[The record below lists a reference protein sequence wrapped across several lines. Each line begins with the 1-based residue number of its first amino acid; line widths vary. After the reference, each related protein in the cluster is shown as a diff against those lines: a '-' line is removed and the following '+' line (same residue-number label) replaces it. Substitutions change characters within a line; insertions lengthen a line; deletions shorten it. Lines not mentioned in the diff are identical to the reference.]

1 MNIVVE
7 SQIFVAVLF
16 KEAEGV
22 VVAEIFK
29 LDQSILAVTV
39 YNGCHE
45 LVNQLV
51 ISISGDSLL
60 SQSDV
65 ERIIQQFLNFKQTV

>member
-1 MNIVVE
+1 LNIVVE